1 MARALIVAMFAVAIW
16 ICRRRSRLHWN
27 HAGQTTAMGR
37 SSSACFCGDYC
48 AVLLSARRIDP
59 EIYPREYDRQSIT
72 ALSWFRLA
80 FVLLIAGKFGVI
92 VAAVC
97 GTNLNI
103 HRVVVF
109 LFALMMVAAANLW
122 VRRIR
127 AKTGKTA
134 PAKWRNPNLMA
145 QLFRQMTVCGVGL
158 IGGSLAH
165 IARRAGVVGKVVGL
179 GRSQANLDVAL
190 DRGHDR
196 YSDAGPGRGGARCRP
211 HRAGRAQILTMRA
224 TLEQMI
230 EHTAPTQ
237 S

>member
-1 MARALIVAMFAVAIW
+1 MKASRNADWMARALIVAMFAVAIW
-16 ICRRRSRLHWN
+16 IWPSAIAVHWN
-27 HAGQTTAMGR
+27 HAGQTNGYGSKLVGLFLWPTIAL
-37 SSSACFCGDYC
+37 CFY
-48 AVLLSARRIDP
+48 LLGGLIP

-134 PAKWRNPNLMA
+134 PPS
-145 QLFRQMTVCGVGL
+145 
-158 IGGSLAH
+158 GG
-165 IARRAGVVGKVVGL
+165 IR
-179 GRSQANLDVAL
+179 
-190 DRGHDR
+190 
-196 YSDAGPGRGGARCRP
+196 
-211 HRAGRAQILTMRA
+211 I
-224 TLEQMI
+224 
-230 EHTAPTQ
+230 
-237 S
+237 